1 MAGFV
6 VARMRAHRLLV
17 ASALL
22 SVLLATSVLATLAAF
37 ATAVG
42 DAGPRRALEHQ
53 SAPRTVLDIRS
64 DITAEDRDATDAAV
78 REAARDAFGGL
89 PVRTAASTHS
99 GAYALPSSLR
109 PRTPHDG
116 ATTGTPDTSDT
127 PDTSGSSRSSG
138 SSDSPGSSRD
148 DEPDLTRFATF
159 DRARVT
165 MVAGSWPRTADTDGR
180 TVGAAVPQRAAER
193 LSLRPGD
200 TFRVTSRLEGPPDVR
215 VEVTGVYAPA
225 SPGSP
230 YWKWLDPLAGQGMA
244 VRDFTTYGPLAV
256 PDGAFTRGP
265 RDTGGPLWPA
275 ETRWQADADFT
286 GLDTSRLDT
295 LGDDVARA
303 ADRIGTS
310 PLTPHAVA
318 TTHLP
323 ELLDSLARSLLVM
336 RSTLL
341 ITALQLLLLTGLT
354 LLLVAQLLHT
364 ERAPQTALLRARG
377 ASRTRVC
384 ALAAAEAL
392 LLALPAAVAAPLLA
406 HPAVRWLTGH
416 GALARAGVD
425 PVAGLPAGSWWVAA
439 ATATGCA
446 LLIALPT
453 LRARGRAGDDDPEH
467 NAARGGPRAPSP
479 RRRTAA
485 TLLRGGADLALVT
498 LAAVAY
504 WQLERRSGG
513 TGVLS
518 ARESPGARGGA
529 DGTLGIDPVLVA
541 APALALLAGTVL
553 VLRVL
558 PLAARLGERY
568 ATRARGL
575 APALAGWQLSR
586 RPLRGA
592 GPALLLVLA
601 VATGVFA
608 VGQGA
613 SWDRSQDDQADFR
626 TGADISVSGSATPPL
641 AQGGLLTGLHGV
653 EGVAPVA
660 RASFSTAG
668 DRTAQL
674 LATDASRAGDGVLR
688 LRDDLAD
695 EPLSRLLRPLAGE
708 DRAQTGVRLP
718 QGTREVRLRVRL
730 DRERASAEDNKGASA
745 DADADTDTDT
755 DVDADTDADSS
766 GTDTLSLTVEDRFG
780 VPYRIPLGDVPDDG
794 RTHTRSAALAQG
806 GGTPA
811 GPVRLTGIEVSYRAP
826 AHNRQRR
833 LTVEKLSATGP
844 HGSRTVH
851 PSRQER
857 WTPRVRADDAQASLG
872 RGPHADADAGKAE
885 LRPDGATLTARHTT
899 GSAPPPV
906 PYQTGPV
913 TVTVLWSPD
922 TPPAGAHR
930 PAAAVA
936 TDAYLRA
943 SGTEVGDTV
952 TVDALGTELSV
963 RITGAVRALPTV
975 SPTPTADGE
984 SSAGALLFDL
994 GTLNRTL
1001 ADRDATLLEPRTW
1014 WLSVAEGAG
1023 DRVAGKLRAEP
1034 AVGAVRVRDEVA
1046 AELRGDPLG
1055 AGPRGALAALAPAAA
1070 VLAATGFA
1078 VSAAGAARERAAE
1091 FAVLRA
1097 LGAPRR
1103 RLAHALAAEQ
1113 GLVLVLSVAL
1123 GLGLGA
1129 LLVRL
1134 MVPLIVVTG
1143 DARAPV
1149 PDLLV
1154 RLPVGETA
1162 ALLAALLAVPL
1173 LLVAATAFRRAGPAT
1188 AARTKATAART
1199 KATAARTEAI
1209 ALRTERGD

>member
-1 MAGFV
+1 MTGFV
-6 VARMRAHRLLV
+6 VARMRAHRLLL

-22 SVLLATSVLATLAAF
+22 SVLLATCVGTTLAAF

-42 DAGPRRALEHQ
+42 DAGPRRALEHRA
-53 SAPRTVLDIRS
+53 APRTVLDVRS
-64 DITAEDRDATDAAV
+64 DVTAEDRKATDAAV
-78 REAARDAFGGL
+78 RQAARDAFGGL

-109 PRTPHDG
+109 PGGTGDLAAG
-116 ATTGTPDTSDT
+116 APGA
-127 PDTSGSSRSSG
+127 SGASG
-138 SSDSPGSSRD
+138 ASQD
-148 DEPDLTRFATF
+148 DEPALTRFATF

-165 MVAGSWPRTADTDGR
+165 MVDGSWPRAPRAGER

-200 TFRVTSRLEGPPDVR
+200 TFRVTSRLDGPPDVR

-225 SPGSP
+225 SPGSA
-230 YWKWLDPLAGQGMA
+230 YWKWLDPLAGRGMA
-244 VRDFTTYGPLAV
+244 VGDFTTYGPLAV
-256 PDGAFTRGP
+256 PDGAFAGGEGRTAETRGAEKA
-265 RDTGGPLWPA
+265 RGAGMALWPA

-286 GLDTSRLDT
+286 GLDTSRLDA

-303 ADRIGTS
+303 ADRIGAS

-318 TTHLP
+318 TTDLP
-323 ELLDSLARSLLVM
+323 ELLDSLTRSLLVM

-341 ITALQLLLLTGLT
+341 IAALPLVLLTGLT

-364 ERAPQTALLRARG
+364 ERASQTALLRARG

-384 ALAAAEAL
+384 TLAAAEAL

-406 HPAVRWLTGH
+406 GPAVRWQAAH
-416 GALARAGVD
+416 GALARAGVE
-425 PVAGLPAGSWWVAA
+425 PAAGVPGGWWVAA
-439 ATATGCA
+439 ATALGCA

-453 LRARGRAGDDDPEH
+453 LLARGRAGDEDPESD
-467 NAARGGPRAPSP
+467 ATRGGGPRTPAR

-485 TLLRGGADLALVT
+485 TLLRGGADLALVV

-504 WQLERRSGG
+504 WQLERRAGG

-518 ARESPGARGGA
+518 ARADSGARGGSGGA
-529 DGTLGIDPVLVA
+529 LGIDPVLVA

-558 PLAARLGERY
+558 PLAARLGERF
-568 ATRARGL
+568 ATRGRGL
-575 APALAGWQLSR
+575 AAALAGWQLSR

-626 TGADISVSGSATPPL
+626 TGADIFVSGSSAPPL
-641 AQGGLLTGLHGV
+641 AQGGLFTGLRGV

-674 LATDASRAGDGVLR
+674 LATDASTAGDGILR

-695 EPLSRLLRPLAGE
+695 EAPSRLLRPLPGQ
-708 DRAQTGVRLP
+708 DRTETGVRLP
-718 QGTREVRLRVRL
+718 EDTRGLRLRVRL
-730 DRERASAEDNKGASA
+730 EGERASPDDERGSSGTEQGSPDKGGKGEKNAA
-745 DADADTDTDT
+745 
-755 DVDADTDADSS
+755 ADTDAGSFAA
-766 GTDTLSLTVEDRFG
+766 DTLSLTVEDRFG
-780 VPYRIPLGDVPDDG
+780 VPYRLPLGDVPGDG
-794 RTHTRSAALAQG
+794 EAHTLSAALAQG

-811 GPVRLTGIEVSYRAP
+811 GPVRLTGIGVSYPAP
-826 AHNRQRR
+826 AHSRQRE
-833 LTVEKLSATGP
+833 LTVEEIAATGS
-844 HGSRTVH
+844 HGSRTVR
-851 PSRQER
+851 PARQEQ

-872 RGPHADADAGKAE
+872 RGPYADADARKAA
-885 LRPDGATLTARHTT
+885 LRPDGAALTARYTT
-899 GSAPPPV
+899 GSAPPEAPRE
-906 PYQTGPV
+906 TDPV
-913 TVTVLWSPD
+913 TVSVLWSPGA
-922 TPPAGAHR
+922 PPGGAHR
-930 PAAAVA
+930 PIAAVA

-943 SGTEVGDTV
+943 SGAEVGDTV

-963 RITGAVRALPTV
+963 RLTGAVRALPTV
-975 SPTPTADGE
+975 SPAPATEGE

-1001 ADRDATLLEPRTW
+1001 AGRDATLLEPRTW
-1014 WLSVAEGAG
+1014 WLSVAGGAG

-1055 AGPRGALAALAPAAA
+1055 AGPRSALTALAAAAA

-1078 VSAAGAARERAAE
+1078 VSAAGAARERADE

-1113 GLVLVLSVAL
+1113 GLVLVLSAAL

-1134 MVPLIVVTG
+1134 VVPLIVVTG

-1154 RLPVGETA
+1154 RLPAGGTA
-1162 ALLAALLAVPL
+1162 ALLAAVLAVPL
-1173 LLVAATAFRRAGPAT
+1173 AVVAATAFRRAGPV
-1188 AARTKATAART
+1188 AAP
-1199 KATAARTEAI
+1199 
-1209 ALRTERGD
+1209 RTERGD